1 MHYVTV
7 TSQGPALLPFL
18 PANYV
23 KFSKIKSF
31 PPPIKKR
38 IVRVRVRVRVTGGG
52 KLFGGGNGRS
62 AEKLLIS
69 INSIVIHFY

>member
-1 MHYVTV
+1 M
-7 TSQGPALLPFL
+7 ALLPFP
-18 PANYV
+18 PANNV

-38 IVRVRVRVRVTGGG
+38 IVRVRVRVRVRVTGGG